1 MRISVITP
9 SFNSAATLQQAIE
22 SVLAQDYP
30 GTEHIIVDGGSTD
43 GTLDLLKR
51 YDHLKWVSEPD
62 RGQVDAMRKGF
73 TLSSGDV
80 IGNLNAD
87 DYYLPGAFATVMR
100 ELQAGA
106 RFVVGKI
113 EVHVEHNGNIWI
125 NDPDVELT
133 QMLKHWR
140 HQAFCVNPVGYFYR
154 REVQDAIPFNP
165 DNDDK
170 HDLEFLLEVAA
181 RWKLRK
187 VDAVLGV
194 FRHAICAKTF
204 TQQSRPS
211 YWNVANFEFVERILS
226 GMDEDY
232 QRKFRLERECGY
244 QVRRSW
250 TVAEALRMGTAGSIA
265 VAGELLYLPADES
278 RARETRCGFVDFD
291 RIATA
296 GDWVVPILMAGK
308 VPGHAIFR
316 ALSSVPGTEFS
327 AHLYQVRDMNPRTA
341 RFNMPQSLPDA
352 SHQAVGL
359 ALHRACGLY
368 GDRLRWKFI
377 TAAREPV
384 SAALSAYC
392 EHDRGTFDD
401 LREYVETYIDYLV
414 EHFFFDQFR
423 DTIGLDVYS
432 KPFDRESGFQVIHG
446 ARAEALLLR
455 FEDLPSVFGSAVEAY
470 FGISGLDLPWREN
483 SSEAPESDLY
493 RKLSDSFRLTRD
505 VLDKVYSSRYVR
517 HFYSDDEI
525 ARFFERWQQPNA
537 PLSGGPHPRATGAPS
552 NFDAD
557 RLSLIYDVGAHVG
570 QDTEFYLKKGFRVI
584 AIDAN
589 PVQAGA
595 LVRRF
600 RAEIEKGLL
609 VVLNI
614 GIASSGEA
622 VNLPFFVNERVTEW
636 SSFVEGIAGRDGLPL
651 RCIEIPVRMLG
662 DVVSEWGAP
671 YYVKIDIEGHDEAAL
686 RSLLESG
693 HRPKYVSVENGN
705 MGMLAALTA
714 AGYTGFKYI
723 QQNNVSELRLPVPAR
738 EGLDV
743 GHEFES
749 GSSGAFGEET
759 PGDWLSWQEARTRI
773 AQVWDPDGVGKNP
786 THDDTVD
793 GWFDLHARFG
803 ALTE

>member
-9 SFNSAATLQQAIE
+9 SLNSAGTLQQAIE
-22 SVLAQDYP
+22 SVLVQDYADI
-30 GTEHIIVDGGSTD
+30 EHIIVDGGSTD
-43 GTLDLLKR
+43 GTFDLLRR
-51 YDHLKWVSEPD
+51 YDHLKWISEPD

-73 TLSSGDV
+73 ALSSGDV

-87 DYYLPGAFATVMR
+87 DYYLPGAFKTVMH
-100 ELQAGA
+100 EIQAGA
-106 RFVVGKI
+106 RFVVGKV
-113 EVHVEHNGNIWI
+113 EVHAEHDGNVWI
-125 NDPDVELT
+125 NDPEVALT

-154 REVQDAIPFNP
+154 RDVQDAIPFNP
-165 DNDDK
+165 ENDDK

-181 RWKLRK
+181 RWKLCK

-194 FRHAICAKTF
+194 FRHAIRAKTF

-211 YWNVANFEFVERILS
+211 YWNVDNFEFVERILS
-226 GMDEDY
+226 RMDEDY
-232 QRKFRLERECGY
+232 QHTFRLERERGY

-265 VAGELLYLPADES
+265 MSGELIYLPAAES

-308 VPGHAIFR
+308 VPGQAIFR
-316 ALSSVPGTEFS
+316 ALSSIPGTEFS

-341 RFNMPQSLPDA
+341 RFNMPQGLPDA
-352 SHQAVGL
+352 SHQALGL
-359 ALHRACGLY
+359 ALHRAFGLY
-368 GDRLRWKFI
+368 GNQLRWKFI

-392 EHDRGTFDD
+392 EHDRGTLDGVS
-401 LREYVETYIDYLV
+401 EYVETYIDYLV

-423 DTIGLDVYS
+423 DAIDLDVYS
-432 KPFDRESGFQVIHG
+432 KPFDREAGFLVIHG
-446 ARAEALLLR
+446 TRAEALVLR
-455 FEDLPSVFGSAVEAY
+455 FEDLPSAYGSAVEAY
-470 FGISGLDLPWREN
+470 FGISGLTLPWLQN
-483 SSEAPESDLY
+483 SSEALESELY
-493 RKLSDSFRLTRD
+493 RELSESVRLKRD

-525 ARFFERWQQPNA
+525 ARFYERWQQA
-537 PLSGGPHPRATGAPS
+537 KASSYGGAHPSTTEATS
-552 NFDAD
+552 NIEPD
-557 RLSLIYDVGAHVG
+557 RLGLIYDVGAHVG
-570 QDTEFYLKKGFRVI
+570 QDTELYLKKGFRVI

-589 PVQAGA
+589 PVQAQA

-600 RAEIEKGLL
+600 RSEVEKGLL
-609 VVLNI
+609 SVLNI
-614 GIASSGEA
+614 GIASSKQA
-622 VNLPFFVNERVTEW
+622 VSLPFFVNERVTEW
-636 SSFVEGIAGRDGLPL
+636 SSFIEGIAGRDGLPL
-651 RCIEIPVRMLG
+651 SCIEIPVRTLG

-671 YYVKIDIEGHDEAAL
+671 YYVKIDIEGHDDVAL

-693 HRPKYVSVENGN
+693 YRPKYVSVENGN

-723 QQNNVSELRLPVPAR
+723 QQNNVSDWRLPVPAR

-759 PGDWLSWQEARTRI
+759 PGDWLSWQDARTLI

-803 ALTE
+803 AFTE